1 MERTDGG
8 KIIRSFF
15 MNFLFLWRGIH
26 ILIDVTD
33 YFDPLWKYALV
44 IK

>member
-1 MERTDGG
+1 
-8 KIIRSFF
+8 
-15 MNFLFLWRGIH
+15 MNFLFLWKGIH

-33 YFDPLWKYALV
+33 YFESLWKYALV